1 MVIDG
6 RSALPLATAGTQ
18 EFVLKKKKKNA
29 EDLCIRMVK
38 KNKIK
43 KSVTLDGLM
52 TLGQLEDGRHTADFA
67 CCEDVELEQVKGTFS
82 VDIQRDGNVYMTE
95 EKKRIRNTPLFRE
108 DNSSFSHGRNKRYY
122 YVFSMEDDRIEDLA
136 EELVR
141 QANVIAQKISRE
153 LLG

>member
-1 MVIDG
+1 M
-6 RSALPLATAGTQ
+6 S
-18 EFVLKKKKKNA
+18 
-29 EDLCIRMVK
+29 K

-52 TLGQLEDGRHTADFA
+52 TLGQLDDGRHTADFA
-67 CCEDVELEQVKGTFS
+67 CCEDVQLEQVKGTFS
-82 VDIQRDGNVYMTE
+82 VQIQRDGNVYMTE
-95 EKKRIRNTPLFRE
+95 NKKRIRNSPIFRE

-122 YVFSMEDDRIEDLA
+122 YVFSIEDDRIEDLA

-141 QANVIAQKISRE
+141 QAKVIAQKIMME

>member
-1 MVIDG
+1 M
-6 RSALPLATAGTQ
+6 S
-18 EFVLKKKKKNA
+18 
-29 EDLCIRMVK
+29 
-38 KNKIK
+38 KNKLK

-67 CCEDVELEQVKGTFS
+67 CCEDVQLEQIKGTFS

>member
-1 MVIDG
+1 M
-6 RSALPLATAGTQ
+6 S
-18 EFVLKKKKKNA
+18 
-29 EDLCIRMVK
+29 
-38 KNKIK
+38 KNKLK

-52 TLGQLEDGRHTADFA
+52 TLGQLDDGRHTADFA

-122 YVFSMEDDRIEDLA
+122 YVFSMEDDRIDELA
-136 EELVR
+136 VELVR

>member
-1 MVIDG
+1 M
-6 RSALPLATAGTQ
+6 S
-18 EFVLKKKKKNA
+18 
-29 EDLCIRMVK
+29 
-38 KNKIK
+38 KNKLK

-52 TLGQLEDGRHTADFA
+52 TLGQLDDGRHTADFA
-67 CCEDVELEQVKGTFS
+67 CCEDVQLEQIKGTFS

-122 YVFSMEDDRIEDLA
+122 YVFSMEDDRIEDLS

>member
-1 MVIDG
+1 
-6 RSALPLATAGTQ
+6 
-18 EFVLKKKKKNA
+18 
-29 EDLCIRMVK
+29 MVK

-43 KSVTLDGLM
+43 KNVTLDGLM
-52 TLGQLEDGRHTADFA
+52 TLGQLDDGRHTADFA
-67 CCEDVELEQVKGTFS
+67 CCEDVQLEQIKGTFS

-122 YVFSMEDDRIEDLA
+122 YVFSMEDDRIDELA
-136 EELVR
+136 VELVR

>member
-1 MVIDG
+1 M
-6 RSALPLATAGTQ
+6 S
-18 EFVLKKKKKNA
+18 
-29 EDLCIRMVK
+29 
-38 KNKIK
+38 KNKLK

-52 TLGQLEDGRHTADFA
+52 TLGQLDDGRHTADFA
-67 CCEDVELEQVKGTFS
+67 CCEDVELEQIKGTFS

>member
-1 MVIDG
+1 M
-6 RSALPLATAGTQ
+6 S
-18 EFVLKKKKKNA
+18 
-29 EDLCIRMVK
+29 
-38 KNKIK
+38 KNKLK

-52 TLGQLEDGRHTADFA
+52 TLGQLDDGRHTADFA

>member
-1 MVIDG
+1 
-6 RSALPLATAGTQ
+6 
-18 EFVLKKKKKNA
+18 
-29 EDLCIRMVK
+29 MVK

-67 CCEDVELEQVKGTFS
+67 CCEDVQLEQVKGTFS
-82 VDIQRDGNVYMTE
+82 VQIQRDGNVYMTE
-95 EKKRIRNTPLFRE
+95 NKKRIRNTPIFRE

-122 YVFSMEDDRIEDLA
+122 FVFSYGDEHIEDLA

-141 QANVIAQKISRE
+141 QACAIAKKMVSYLSDIKIVDR
-153 LLG
+153 L

>member
-1 MVIDG
+1 M
-6 RSALPLATAGTQ
+6 S
-18 EFVLKKKKKNA
+18 
-29 EDLCIRMVK
+29 
-38 KNKIK
+38 KNKLK

-52 TLGQLEDGRHTADFA
+52 TLGQLDDGRHTADFA
-67 CCEDVELEQVKGTFS
+67 CCEDVELEQIKGTFS

-95 EKKRIRNTPLFRE
+95 NKKRIRNTPLFRE

-122 YVFSMEDDRIEDLA
+122 YVFSIEDDRIEDLA

>member
-1 MVIDG
+1 M
-6 RSALPLATAGTQ
+6 S
-18 EFVLKKKKKNA
+18 
-29 EDLCIRMVK
+29 
-38 KNKIK
+38 KNKLK

-52 TLGQLEDGRHTADFA
+52 TLGQLDDGRHTADFA
-67 CCEDVELEQVKGTFS
+67 CCEDVELEQIKGTFS

-95 EKKRIRNTPLFRE
+95 NKKRIRNTPLFRE